1 MANISFKTPELNHS
15 FQTIKNA
22 ADILFKE
29 RASKFY
35 GFVFPIDSEDDFKK
49 ELAKIKELHP
59 QAGHHCY
66 AFRIGIEGEHYRYS
80 DDGEPNNS
88 AGKPMYG
95 QLLSSEVTNV
105 GAVVVRYFGGTKL
118 GVGGLVT
125 AYKEAVKLAIQ
136 ETSVITSQIKSTFE
150 ITYTYDETSIFNQL
164 CSKFELEI
172 VDTRFEAQCT
182 SIVKCIIPQIN
193 NLINFCEEN
202 RISLKEIDS

>member
-1 MANISFKTPELNHS
+1 MSHS

-35 GFVFPIDSEDDFKK
+35 GFVFPIDSEEGFKK
-49 ELAKIKELHP
+49 ELNKIKELHP

-66 AFRIGIEGEHYRYS
+66 AFRIGIEGELYRYS

-136 ETSVITSQIKSTFE
+136 ETRVITSQIKSTFE
-150 ITYTYDETSIFNQL
+150 IEYTYDETSIFNQL

-182 SIVKCIIPQIN
+182 SIVKCIIPQKN
-193 NLINFCEEN
+193 NLIIYCEEN
-202 RISLKEIDS
+202 RISFKEIDS